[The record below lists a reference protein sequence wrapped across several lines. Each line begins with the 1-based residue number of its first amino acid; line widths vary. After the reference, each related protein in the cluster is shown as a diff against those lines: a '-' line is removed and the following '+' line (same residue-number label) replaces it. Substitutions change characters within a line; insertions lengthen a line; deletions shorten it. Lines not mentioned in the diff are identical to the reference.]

1 MVPLSLLELR
11 KFANSWVNLIRK
23 VYSCCISRVKCNDK
37 FDMFLGKRW
46 TGALKTIISDCLSNQ
61 KSTQTVSKCAVNLY
75 GDLSNEIHG
84 SPWDL
89 NAIQISDQL
98 DALDKCILEKI
109 CREMGIL

>member
-1 MVPLSLLELR
+1 M
-11 KFANSWVNLIRK
+11 N
-23 VYSCCISRVKCNDK
+23 CNDK

-61 KSTQTVSKCAVNLY
+61 KSTQTVSKCAVKLH
-75 GDLSNEIHG
+75 GDLSNKIHG

-98 DALDKCILEKI
+98 DALGKCILEKI